1 MRKAN
6 NKQFRLT
13 ADDASGLV
21 MLAGLKGSL
30 SLSGRDAENV
40 NVKSTASISEA
51 PTPDTDDEFH
61 ALSQKE
67 VTARQVAPLVLL
79 LTSAAFINTLSIQ
92 SVVIILP
99 GITDDLDI
107 PETRQQWIVS
117 AYSLTA
123 GSFLLLS
130 GKLGDVY
137 GKRWLFIIGCFWFT
151 IFTLAVAFSPVEI
164 CMYIMRALQGL
175 GAAITVPTAI
185 GIIGYTV
192 PPGRIKNYSFAFYS
206 AGAPTGQVFG
216 NLLGGIISQYA
227 DWKVVFFVIAGMG
240 FAIAVSAIFVIQK
253 EPSRGQS
260 TADAR
265 AASVDWIGAFF
276 FTAGALLLLISLSEG
291 ASSGWD
297 TPYVVVLLILALLLI
312 AIFVYWQ
319 HYLESRA
326 REPLMRTSTFR
337 NVRFSVAMVIALIF
351 SAGFTNFVVYSTYF
365 YQDYQGHSPIQTT
378 LRYIP
383 LGIFGILG
391 TVAAGYLMDRIRGN
405 YILIV
410 GLTLGTISNILFAVP
425 IPPSTSYWAY
435 AFLAMCFAG
444 IGADTVYPCLGLFI
458 TQSLPR
464 KDQSV
469 AGAMFQTFA
478 GLGRAMFLPITATI
492 QDFVQRKLR
501 NQGKGELPALLE
513 GIRAVEWFCAAAMG
527 FCLLLTICGLG
538 NMGKIGL
545 LKKLGTVQSDTKEKD
560 EEVI

>member
-1 MRKAN
+1 MSRLSWFAGS
-6 NKQFRLT
+6 NK
-13 ADDASGLV
+13 
-21 MLAGLKGSL
+21 KGSL